1 MRTIIIPTL
10 NEEENI
16 GRLIKSIFHHLGTKG
31 AEIIV
36 VDDNS
41 SDQTQRIVRYLAK
54 HSNNLH
60 LIVRKGER
68 GLGSAVRHGA
78 SRAKD
83 GPAVVIDAD
92 ISHHPRFLPGIFNAL
107 EKGYDVVVGS
117 RYVEG
122 GEIVG
127 WPGSRIA
134 MSKIANFLAR
144 LLFRIRVKDIM
155 SGFVGVRSTRLL
167 STGFKYANYKF
178 MLEMIVTDRSLNV
191 FEVPIVFQDRTRGAS
206 KLDGLTIARFLLLII
221 RLLFTRTQSKTSI
234 RNLEGSLSAR
244 G

>member
-16 GRLIKSIFHHLGTKG
+16 GRLIHSIFHHLGTKRL
-31 AEIIV
+31 EIIV

-41 SDQTQRIVRYLAK
+41 SDQTQKIVGDLAK
-54 HSNNLH
+54 QSNNLF

-68 GLGSAVRHGA
+68 GLGSAVRLGA

-92 ISHHPRFLPGIFNAL
+92 ISHHPKFLPDIFNAL

-122 GEIVG
+122 GMIVG
-127 WPGSRIA
+127 WSGSRIA
-134 MSKIANFLAR
+134 ISKIATLLAR
-144 LLFRIRVKDIM
+144 LLFRVRIKDTM
-155 SGFVGVRSTRLL
+155 SGFVGVRTTRLL

-178 MLEMIVTDRSLNV
+178 MLEMIVTDRSLSV

-206 KLDGLTIARFLLLII
+206 KLDGRTIARFLLLII
-221 RLLFTRTQSKTSI
+221 RLLFNRTRSKRSI
-234 RNLEGSLSAR
+234 RSLEGSLSAR
-244 G
+244 D

>member
-1 MRTIIIPTL
+1 LPVFAILFKPPYSYHTNSNCIVTLSSGVQRRMRTIIIPTL

-16 GRLIKSIFHHLGTKG
+16 GRLIHSIFHHLGTKRV
-31 AEIIV
+31 EIIV

-41 SDQTQRIVRYLAK
+41 SDQTQKIVRDLAK
-54 HSNNLH
+54 KSNSLS

-68 GLGSAVRHGA
+68 GLGSAVRLGA

-92 ISHHPRFLPGIFNAL
+92 ISHHPR
-107 EKGYDVVVGS
+107 
-117 RYVEG
+117 G

-127 WPGSRIA
+127 WSGSRIA
-134 MSKIANFLAR
+134 ISKIATLLAR
-144 LLFRIRVKDIM
+144 LLFRVRVKDTM

-178 MLEMIVTDRSLNV
+178 MLEMI
-191 FEVPIVFQDRTRGAS
+191 
-206 KLDGLTIARFLLLII
+206 ARFLLLIM
-221 RLLFTRTQSKTSI
+221 RLLFSKTRSNASI

-244 G
+244 D